1 MNKNKLIIGGILFAF
16 ALDLA
21 VAVDPAKI
29 DFHWNYKQRAA
40 QMLFEK
46 KDYTGAQK
54 AAEDLVATAPDEQSK
69 IKCLAISAVAMA
81 HQGQYEQA
89 IKKAQEIA
97 DKPVADYTRMEIM
110 TVGNKQPD
118 LIAAFKD
125 TDLAAWPTNIAYK
138 GYLIRGEAYK
148 VAQDDKAALA
158 DMEQAAARSG
168 QDTAVQLETLNKIGT
183 LYEKLQDQAK
193 ALDAYRQVMEI
204 SATPRVKGAQRA
216 YPAAILAAAR
226 ILKDQ
231 KKYDEAIAC
240 LSRYEPSSTTSG
252 LSVLDMSGDIYA
264 AMGRKDEALAKY
276 REIVKLATDTKNK
289 RFAERANKKME
300 ELK

>member
-1 MNKNKLIIGGILFAF
+1 MRSIIVAINVILLASSLAW
-16 ALDLA
+16 ALD
-21 VAVDPAKI
+21 PMKI
-29 DFHWNYKQRAA
+29 DFQWNFKQRAA
-40 QMLFEK
+40 QTLFEK
-46 KDYTGAQK
+46 KDYAGAQK
-54 AAEDLVATAPDEQSK
+54 AAEDLVASAPDEQSR

-81 HQGQYEQA
+81 HQGQYDQA

-97 DKPVADYTRMEIM
+97 DKPISDYTRMEIM

-138 GYLIRGEAYK
+138 GYLSRGEAYM

-168 QDTAVQLETLNKIGT
+168 QDTEVQLETLNKIGV
-183 LYEKLQDQAK
+183 LYEKFQDSAK

-204 SATPRVKGAQRA
+204 SARPRVKGAQRA

-226 ILKDQ
+226 IFKDQ

-240 LSRYEPSSTTSG
+240 LARYEPSSTTPG
-252 LSVLDMSGDIYA
+252 LSVLEMSGDVYA
-264 AMGRKDEALAKY
+264 AMGKKDEALAKY